1 MSRKPRSDSK
11 LTLDARK
18 ALRTWLVEE
27 NLSYKEANVRLEEN
41 FGITVSEGTLSRFYS
56 EECFALRFQKSTEF
70 ADSLDL
76 PAEQFDDKM
85 LKALKQLAFELS
97 LSKEPNLGALKTLF
111 KMLGDSA
118 KLQIAK
124 DRVGLDA
131 RKVQLLEAK
140 AALADEAKGLAGDAA
155 LTPEEKEQRIKQVFG
170 IT

>member
-18 ALRTWLVEE
+18 ALRGWLVEE
-27 NLSYKEANVRLEEN
+27 NISYKEANERLEEN
-41 FGITVSEGTLSRFYS
+41 FGITVSDGTLSKFYS

-76 PAEQFDDKM
+76 PAEQFDGKM
-85 LKALKQLAFELS
+85 IKALKQLAFELS

-111 KMLGDSA
+111 KLLGDSA

-124 DRVGLDA
+124 DRVSLDA

-140 AALADEAKGLAGDAA
+140 AAQADLGKAVADDKD
-155 LTPEEKEQRIKQVFG
+155 LTPDEQLKRYRQIFG
-170 IT
+170 G